1 MGLEKYE
8 LAFFCLISYHIF
20 FCWMSIAKIDVN
32 LQLSVSY
39 HKLDYGL
46 PTMD

>member
-1 MGLEKYE
+1 MSWRSF
-8 LAFFCLISYHIF
+8 ASFRTISF